1 MRLRKRLATLVL
13 LAALLAVLTVPIQ
26 AAGQVTDTLTVKVGY
41 YGMGPETYVEVGT
54 YHWSEL
60 SANLPISDRA
70 YSFFRIDPDENYQT
84 VIDSARGFSIGDL
97 LDYAGIYTGDVTSI
111 QFYTK
116 DQSVGTFTSFT
127 AQDLFTSNRYYFNDL
142 AAHIKPVYDENG
154 NFVKYDGT
162 EAWSDY
168 QTVQPMLA
176 LEDNWATFEIGTE
189 HTAPNFSSLG
199 TGNRFR
205 LLFGQADP
213 LETRT
218 SQSAKYV
225 HTVLVTLN
233 GAPEIKDELPEIDGT
248 IGSHTLTFN
257 VNVDNQTLLQALG
270 SLLNIASSDSSVL
283 EITGITVTPSSQYSD
298 VASVSVNYT
307 VHTAGTANLNIGY
320 AGGEIIKPQTIT
332 TGNPEPTPDN
342 PDDPNKPDDPANPD
356 DPAKPNPDTG
366 PNGGQGNKPNNN
378 NNNNNNNKPN
388 GSSASTNGQA
398 LQKPTANGQA
408 SQTPAGAAGG
418 QRVHVLSEALAQQ
431 LAGRQAASPKDPD
444 GDAPVQETVQAV
456 TMQTEDRRWYYLGT
470 ALGALLL
477 AALGA
482 GSAVG
487 YYRKGRIDA

>member
-1 MRLRKRLATLVL
+1 M
-13 LAALLAVLTVPIQ
+13 I
-26 AAGQVTDTLTVKVGY
+26 
-41 YGMGPETYVEVGT
+41 
-54 YHWSEL
+54 
-60 SANLPISDRA
+60 
-70 YSFFRIDPDENYQT
+70 
-84 VIDSARGFSIGDL
+84 
-97 LDYAGIYTGDVTSI
+97 
-111 QFYTK
+111 
-116 DQSVGTFTSFT
+116 
-127 AQDLFTSNRYYFNDL
+127 
-142 AAHIKPVYDENG
+142 
-154 NFVKYDGT
+154 
-162 EAWSDY
+162 
-168 QTVQPMLA
+168 
-176 LEDNWATFEIGTE
+176 
-189 HTAPNFSSLG
+189 
-199 TGNRFR
+199 
-205 LLFGQADP
+205 GQADP

-225 HTVLVTLN
+225 HTVLVALN

-257 VNVDNQTLLQALG
+257 VNVGNQTLLQALG
-270 SLLNIASSDSSVL
+270 SLLNISSSDSSVL

-332 TGNPEPTPDN
+332 TGDPEPTPDN
-342 PDDPNKPDDPANPD
+342 PNDPNKPDEPANPD
-356 DPAKPNPDTG
+356 DPAKPTPDNG
-366 PNGGQGNKPNNN
+366 QSGGQGNKPNSS
-378 NNNNNNNKPN
+378 NNNNNKPN
-388 GSSASTNGQA
+388 GSNASTNGQT

-408 SQTPAGAAGG
+408 SQTSAGAAGG

-431 LAGRQAASPKDPD
+431 LASRQAASPKDPD
-444 GDAPVQETVQAV
+444 GDTPVQETVHAV